1 MNDKEEVVTKTG
13 RTRSD
18 AEKIASE
25 RGLTLIPQRPEDDKT
40 KIPVY
45 IRQQKEKLGPNAV
58 TMKELED
65 ILKIENRAT
74 KGTTKLR

>member
-1 MNDKEEVVTKTG
+1 MLLKRVLQDPTPK
-13 RTRSD
+13 
-18 AEKIASE
+18 KIASE

-58 TMKELED
+58 TMKEFED